1 MRLITVGVVSD
12 THVPVRA
19 RFLPG
24 EVFRG
29 LDGVDLILHAGD
41 ILDESVIRELAT
53 VAPVRAVAGNCDPWS
68 LRDRLGPQKIVE
80 VGGVKIGLTHGHL
93 GTGRTAAERA
103 ASLFVGQEV
112 ACVVFGHSH
121 SPYNE
126 VVDGVLL
133 FNPGS
138 PTDRRHEP
146 LPSYGIL
153 TIDSD
158 AGSVEGRVVF
168 FDPGQSRG

>member
-1 MRLITVGVVSD
+1 MGLVTVGVVSD

-41 ILDESVIRELAT
+41 IMDESVIYDLSA
-53 VAPVRAVAGNCDPWS
+53 VAPVEAVAGNCDRWP
-68 LRDRLGPQKIVE
+68 LRDRLGLQKTVE
-80 VGGVKIGLTHGHL
+80 VGGVRIGLTHGHL
-93 GTGRTAAERA
+93 GAGGTTTERA
-103 ASLFVGQEV
+103 RSIFAGQGV

-121 SPYNE
+121 SPFNE
-126 VVDGVLL
+126 VMEGVLL

-138 PTDRRHEP
+138 PTDRRSEP

-153 TIDSD
+153 TIDPD
-158 AGSVEGRVVF
+158 TGSVVGRVVR
-168 FDPGQSRG
+168 FDPGRSHR